1 LQGGGGVGKITST
14 QVRLSEEIH
23 SYIQQEAGRL
33 GIAQNAFLLVLLDRG
48 RKLWEEEVS
57 QQVREQ

>member
-1 LQGGGGVGKITST
+1 MSKITST
-14 QVRLSEEIH
+14 QVRLPEEIH

-48 RKLWEEEVS
+48 KRLWEAEVT
-57 QQVREQ
+57 QRVQEQ

>member
-1 LQGGGGVGKITST
+1 MGKITST

-33 GIAQNAFLLVLLDRG
+33 GIAQNAFLLVRLDRG

>member
-1 LQGGGGVGKITST
+1 MGKITST

-33 GIAQNAFLLVLLDRG
+33 GIAQNAFFLVLLDRG